1 MPFFAP
7 AYRGR
12 DRLSGVPP
20 PDATLTLDLDAPL
33 DLAAS
38 LGALVRGHGDRT
50 IRIARDRAWWTTR
63 TRDGAATIGV
73 SSVGARQ
80 LRADGWGPGADVAIA
95 RVPGLFGRSTDELVD
110 ASDSRIATL
119 AKRRPGVRVLRT
131 CAVLE
136 SLIPAVLE
144 QKVTGTE
151 AHRTFHGLVRRYGEP
166 APGPRELGLRVFP
179 APATL
184 AGLPYWAF
192 HPLGLERRRA
202 DLVRAI
208 ARDATRFERLVDAP
222 LEAAYARL
230 RSIPGIGPWTAA
242 EVGVRALGDVDAVS
256 VGDFHLPHL
265 VAYALAGEPR
275 ATDARMLELLE
286 PYRGRRALVV
296 RLLELSGMQAPRY
309 GPRLSPR
316 RIEGI

>member
-1 MPFFAP
+1 
-7 AYRGR
+7 
-12 DRLSGVPP
+12 VIP
-20 PDATLTLDLDAPL
+20 PDATLTLDLDAPV
-33 DLAAS
+33 DLAGS
-38 LGALVRGHGDRT
+38 LGPLVRGHGDRT

-63 TRDGAATIGV
+63 TREGAATV
-73 SSVGARQ
+73 AVTAAAPCR
-80 LRADGWGPGADVAIA
+80 LRADAWGPGAEVAIR

-110 ASDSRIATL
+110 TADPRIAAL

-131 CAVLE
+131 GAVLE
-136 SLIPAVLE
+136 SLIPAILE

-166 APGPRELGLRVFP
+166 APGPAELGLRVFP
-179 APATL
+179 TPSTL
-184 AGLPYWAF
+184 AALPYWAF

-202 DLVRAI
+202 DLIRAI
-208 ARDATRFERLVDAP
+208 ARDATTFEGLVDGP
-222 LEAAYARL
+222 LETAYARL

-309 GPRLSPR
+309 GPRLAPR